1 MGPIFAFSGIFFF
14 WMGMKYDQYQKCPTT
29 PMMNPDHVANHPELI
44 RAWDSET
51 ELKHKETFLLIIVLS
66 SPTNKERRSIIRETW
81 ANTHKTVRDNYLM
94 YFILGHQ
101 ELSAEIAQDL
111 QDEKSQY
118 KDILALPLFDSY
130 QTLTAKVLA
139 AFVQLNRNVK
149 FKYLLKVDDDS
160 YVQLPVLIDE
170 LKNSNFEKEL
180 YWGFFDGR
188 APVQSKGKWVEKD
201 YKLCDRY
208 IPYALGGGYV
218 ISQVSLNF
226 FKLNLNIFL
235 VSTVMAKNGE
245 ALVNLRYYFNLFD
258 HGCICKRVAISIFAI
273 QASRNVPF

>member
-1 MGPIFAFSGIFFF
+1 MKFLCRQFDEKFCDVRFLNFSNLDFTKFFKPKTLLNFSGIFFF
-14 WMGMKYDQYQKCPTT
+14 WIGMKYDQYQKCPTT

-170 LKNSNFEKEL
+170 LKI
-180 YWGFFDGR
+180 
-188 APVQSKGKWVEKD
+188 PISKKSFI
-201 YKLCDRY
+201 R
-208 IPYALGGGYV
+208 
-218 ISQVSLNF
+218 
-226 FKLNLNIFL
+226 NIL
-235 VSTVMAKNGE
+235 MA
-245 ALVNLRYYFNLFD
+245 
-258 HGCICKRVAISIFAI
+258 
-273 QASRNVPF
+273 VPKY

>member
-1 MGPIFAFSGIFFF
+1 
-14 WMGMKYDQYQKCPTT
+14 MKYDQYQKCPTT

-66 SPTNKERRSIIRETW
+66 SPTNKERRSITRETW

-101 ELSAEIAQDL
+101 ELSAEIAQEI

-118 KDILALPLFDSY
+118 KDILSLPLFDSY

-139 AFVQLNRNVK
+139 AFVQLNRNVR

-208 IPYALGGGYV
+208 VPYALGGGYV
-218 ISQVSLNF
+218 LSQVRLDF
-226 FKLNLNIFL
+226 FEIVSFHLRKHEIEFQFISFSVCCNLLTLPVFVKEMQSQFLPYMPEEMLNLQFFDYQ
-235 VSTVMAKNGE
+235 
-245 ALVNLRYYFNLFD
+245 NL
-258 HGCICKRVAISIFAI
+258 
-273 QASRNVPF
+273 

>member
-1 MGPIFAFSGIFFF
+1 MGPTFAFSGIFFF

-118 KDILALPLFDSY
+118 KDILSLPLFDSY

-218 ISQVSLNF
+218 ISQVSLDF
-226 FKLNLNIFL
+226 FAFKK
-235 VSTVMAKNGE
+235 S
-245 ALVNLRYYFNLFD
+245 AL
-258 HGCICKRVAISIFAI
+258 I
-273 QASRNVPF
+273 QF